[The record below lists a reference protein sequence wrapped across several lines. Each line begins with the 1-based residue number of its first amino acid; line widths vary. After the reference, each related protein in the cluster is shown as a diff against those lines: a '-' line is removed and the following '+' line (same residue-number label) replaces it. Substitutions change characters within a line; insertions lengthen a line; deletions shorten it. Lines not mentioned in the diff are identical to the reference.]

1 MSSDR
6 ELEEG
11 DVEDR
16 ILGDWMRRL
25 HEERVDFEIVEIM
38 EELLDEDDFG
48 GDERIIEKVEQ
59 AVENED

>member
-1 MSSDR
+1 MSTDR

-11 DVEDR
+11 DVEGR

-25 HEERVDFEIVEIM
+25 HEERVNFEIVETI

-48 GDERIIEKVEQ
+48 GDERIIEEVEQ

>member
-25 HEERVDFEIVEIM
+25 HDEQIDFEIVETM
-38 EELLDEDDFG
+38 EELLNEDDFG
-48 GDERIIEKVEQ
+48 GEERIVEEVEQ

>member
-25 HEERVDFEIVEIM
+25 QEERVDFEIVETM

-48 GDERIIEKVEQ
+48 GDERIIEEVEQ